1 VENRELRTKNL
12 ELVAKI
18 TAAASPLHPLHC
30 TRSTTEDTEERR
42 FKPEEKYRASASSV
56 SSVVE
61 SCVILLRA

>member
-12 ELVAKI
+12 ELVAK
-18 TAAASPLHPLHC
+18 SPPHPLHC
-30 TRSTTEDTEERR
+30 TLSTTEDTEDRR
-42 FKPEEKYRASASSV
+42 FKPEEKYIASASSV